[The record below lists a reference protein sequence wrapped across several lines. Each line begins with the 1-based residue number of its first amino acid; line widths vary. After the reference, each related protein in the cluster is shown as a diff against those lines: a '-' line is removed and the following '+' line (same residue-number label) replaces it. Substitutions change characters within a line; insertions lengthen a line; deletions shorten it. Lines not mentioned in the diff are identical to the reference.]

1 MSVTVNDIFEI
12 TYDSVLDL
20 VREEF
25 LNPYAERSKRVCTIE
40 SINIL
45 EAVCKHSS
53 SCDITIA
60 KNVIS
65 AVCRTYDAALT
76 HARDQFE
83 TTLYDLR

>member
-1 MSVTVNDIFEI
+1 MSLTISDIFKI

-25 LNPYAERSKRVCTIE
+25 LNPYAERSKRVCAIE
-40 SINIL
+40 SRNIL

-60 KNVIS
+60 ENVIS

-83 TTLYDLR
+83 TALYDLR